1 MGPDVPPRPLT
12 GTGGPGPSVPA
23 ADTSAPK
30 KAASAASPLRE
41 YAEVI
46 LVAVVFA
53 LFARTFLVQA
63 FVVPTPS
70 MEDTVLVGD
79 HLVVNKF
86 IYAPHARGFW
96 TAILPYREI
105 RRGDIFVFKFPEDP
119 QRDFIKRAMALPG
132 DTIEIHRKV
141 VSVNGSPVRE
151 PRAVH
156 SDPHVWPDD
165 PLLPD
170 SLRRRDQI
178 ATTRVPSESYF
189 AMGDNRD
196 SSYDSRFWGPVP
208 KGNLKGRALFVYW
221 SFEPPAPDS
230 RLGLLEK
237 AASLWRRTR
246 WSRTLLPVR

>member
-1 MGPDVPPRPLT
+1 MGPDVPTRSLT
-12 GTGGPGPSVPA
+12 GERVRRR
-23 ADTSAPK
+23 
-30 KAASAASPLRE
+30 ASASPLRE

-53 LFARTFLVQA
+53 LYARTFLVQA

-96 TAILPYREI
+96 TAVLPYREI

-119 QRDFIKRAMALPG
+119 QRDFIKRAIALPG
-132 DTIEIHRKV
+132 DTIEIRSRTV
-141 VSVNGSPVRE
+141 IVDGSPVRE
-151 PRAVH
+151 PKAIH

-165 PLLPD
+165 PHLPD
-170 SLRRRDQI
+170 SLRRRDQLP
-178 ATTRVPSESYF
+178 ASRVPSESYF

-230 RLGLLEK
+230 RPGLFGK
-237 AASLWRRTR
+237 IASLWRRTR

>member
-12 GTGGPGPSVPA
+12 EE
-23 ADTSAPK
+23 SAGAPPR
-30 KAASAASPLRE
+30 AASSPLRE

-70 MEDTVLVGD
+70 MEETVLVGD

-86 IYAPHARGFW
+86 IYAPHAAGFW
-96 TAILPYREI
+96 TALLPYREI
-105 RRGDIFVFKFPEDP
+105 RHGDIFVFKFPEDP
-119 QRDFIKRAMALPG
+119 QRDFIKRDVALPG
-132 DTIEIHRKV
+132 DTIEIHGKV

-151 PRAVH
+151 PKASH

-165 PLLPD
+165 PHLPD
-170 SLRRRDQI
+170 SLRRRDQLPPS
-178 ATTRVPSESYF
+178 RVPAESYF

-230 RLGLLEK
+230 GLGIFERIG
-237 AASLWRRTR
+237 ALWRRTR

>member
-12 GTGGPGPSVPA
+12 GASPGTSRRAPS
-23 ADTSAPK
+23 
-30 KAASAASPLRE
+30 SPLRE

-70 MEDTVLVGD
+70 MEETVLVGD

-86 IYAPHARGFW
+86 IYAPHAPGFW
-96 TAILPYREI
+96 TALLPYREI
-105 RRGDIFVFKFPEDP
+105 GHGDIFVFKFPEDP
-119 QRDFIKRAMALPG
+119 QRDFIKRAVALPG
-132 DTIEIHRKV
+132 DTIEIHDKV
-141 VSVNGSPVRE
+141 VSVNGSPIGE
-151 PRAVH
+151 PKATH

-165 PLLPD
+165 PHLPD
-170 SLRRRDQI
+170 SLRRRDQLPPS
-178 ATTRVPSESYF
+178 RVPAESYF

-221 SFEPPAPDS
+221 SFAPPAPDS
-230 RLGLLEK
+230 RPGILERI
-237 AASLWRRTR
+237 ASLWRRTR

>member
-12 GTGGPGPSVPA
+12 GEPLRRRTAPA
-23 ADTSAPK
+23 S
-30 KAASAASPLRE
+30 ASPLRE

-96 TAILPYREI
+96 TALLPYREI

-119 QRDFIKRAMALPG
+119 QRDFIKRAIALPG
-132 DTIEIHRKV
+132 DTIEIRSRTV
-141 VSVNGSPVRE
+141 IVDGSAVRE
-151 PRAVH
+151 PKSIH

-165 PLLPD
+165 PHLPD
-170 SLRRRDQI
+170 SLRRRDQLPPS
-178 ATTRVPSESYF
+178 RVPSESYF

-230 RLGLLEK
+230 RLGVFAK
-237 AASLWRRTR
+237 IASLWRRTR

>member
-12 GTGGPGPSVPA
+12 AATPGTHRGA
-23 ADTSAPK
+23 
-30 KAASAASPLRE
+30 AASPLRE

-70 MEDTVLVGD
+70 MEQTVLVGD

-86 IYAPHARGFW
+86 IYAPHAAGFW
-96 TAILPYREI
+96 TALLPYREI
-105 RRGDIFVFKFPEDP
+105 RHGDIFVFKFPEDP
-119 QRDFIKRAMALPG
+119 HRDFIKRAIALPG
-132 DTIEIHRKV
+132 DTVEIHGRV

-151 PRAVH
+151 PRASH

-165 PLLPD
+165 PHLPD
-170 SLRRRDQI
+170 SLRRRDQLPP
-178 ATTRVPSESYF
+178 TRVPGESYF

-208 KGNLKGRALFVYW
+208 QENLKGRALFVYW
-221 SFEPPAPDS
+221 SLEPPPPDS
-230 RLGLLEK
+230 RLTIFERT
-237 AASLWRRTR
+237 ASLWRRTR

>member
-12 GTGGPGPSVPA
+12 A
-23 ADTSAPK
+23 RSAV
-30 KAASAASPLRE
+30 RE
-41 YAEVI
+41 YAEVV

-96 TAILPYREI
+96 TALLPYREI

-119 QRDFIKRAMALPG
+119 QRDFIKRVIALPG
-132 DTIEIHRKV
+132 DIIEIRGKA
-141 VSVNGSPVRE
+141 VSVNGTTISE
-151 PRAVH
+151 PRKIH

-165 PLLPD
+165 PHLPD

-178 ATTRVPSESYF
+178 APARIPSESFF

-208 KGNLKGRALFVYW
+208 KVNVKGRALFVYW
-221 SFEPPAPDS
+221 SFEPPPPDA
-230 RLGLLEK
+230 RPGLLQRI
-237 AASLWRRTR
+237 ASLRTRTR
-246 WSRTLLPVR
+246 WARTLLPVR

>member
-1 MGPDVPPRPLT
+1 MGPDVSPRPIT
-12 GTGGPGPSVPA
+12 TR
-23 ADTSAPK
+23 SAV
-30 KAASAASPLRE
+30 RE
-41 YAEVI
+41 YAEVV

-63 FVVPTPS
+63 FVVPTSS

-96 TAILPYREI
+96 TGVLPYREM

-119 QRDFIKRAMALPG
+119 QRDFIKRAIALPG
-132 DTIEIHRKV
+132 DMIEIRGKA
-141 VSVNGSPVRE
+141 VSVNGTRLSE
-151 PRAVH
+151 PKEIH

-165 PLLPD
+165 PHLPD

-178 ATTRVPSESYF
+178 APARIPSESYF

-208 KGNLKGRALFVYW
+208 KVNVKGRALFVYW
-221 SFEPPAPDS
+221 SFEPPRPDA
-230 RLGLLEK
+230 RLGMLQRI
-237 AASLWRRTR
+237 AALWTRTR